1 MFRFMAAIE
10 VITSQKKEIIV
21 KKKTGETTTVLVH
34 VWNETVKNLTLMALG
49 N

>member
-21 KKKTGETTTVLVH
+21 KKKLVKQQLYLF
-34 VWNETVKNLTLMALG
+34 TFGTKQ
-49 N
+49 